1 MADIDKINDFIQS
14 YLKKNKL
21 SSITVVEI
29 ASHLDKQG
37 LLKDREDRRGAPLRS
52 LCRKGKIHC
61 SSQPNCRNWIIKYDS
76 YNILVRGN
84 RRRMAFEKQRL
95 RMGLQADDYSDLVSA
110 VSSWSR
116 GRWKQEDNLVAPV
129 TRTGCVAHRGV
140 VTGRELFLRLAFV
153 ASC

>member
-1 MADIDKINDFIQS
+1 MIVNYLNYMIMADIDKINDFIQS

-61 SSQPNCRNWIIKYDS
+61 SSQPNCRNWIINMIRIMNYAQIQMILS
-76 YNILVRGN
+76 RLYMGNNVPHYNKMER
-84 RRRMAFEKQRL
+84 
-95 RMGLQADDYSDLVSA
+95 
-110 VSSWSR
+110 
-116 GRWKQEDNLVAPV
+116 P
-129 TRTGCVAHRGV
+129 
-140 VTGRELFLRLAFV
+140 
-153 ASC
+153 